1 MIIVWLWNSYSCYE
15 DADACNLFYTFYV
28 EWVVS
33 AAWDQ
38 WWRQEPTMFL
48 RLFGETRL
56 PGVLLKFSNKRSH
69 FCVLLG
75 LWLPMLTCEPTTSSS
90 SCPSPSPTGPC
101 HLPLSRSESETS
113 CQWLGWTSLCG
124 GLTTAGQPQVHIWG
138 RLWASLMFRCASLDW
153 STTSGV
159 LKSSTSSIPSHYSF
173 IGRSLR
179 LLLHWHLFSSN
190 LEHDIDLCNLFL
202 QISSLVFALLFS
214 HQLCWL
220 EYSFT
225 MWPAHLATKFE
236 CDQLILTFSL
246 T

>member
-159 LKSSTSSIPSHYSF
+159 LKKLY
-173 IGRSLR
+173 
-179 LLLHWHLFSSN
+179 
-190 LEHDIDLCNLFL
+190 
-202 QISSLVFALLFS
+202 
-214 HQLCWL
+214 L
-220 EYSFT
+220 EYTQPLFVHWSVSAS
-225 MWPAHLATKFE
+225 PPSLAFIFFKFGARYW
-236 CDQLILTFSL
+236 LV
-246 T
+246 

>member
-75 LWLPMLTCEPTTSSS
+75 LWLPMLTCELTTSSS

-159 LKSSTSSIPSHYSF
+159 FKKALPRVYPAI
-173 IGRSLR
+173 IRSLVG
-179 LLLHWHLFSSN
+179 LCVSSFTG
-190 LEHDIDLCNLFL
+190 IYFL
-202 QISSLVFALLFS
+202 QIWS
-214 HQLCWL
+214 
-220 EYSFT
+220 T
-225 MWPAHLATKFE
+225 
-236 CDQLILTFSL
+236 ILTCVIYSCKYPHWYL
-246 T
+246 LCYLVTSSAD